1 MGYTLKVAKTI
12 AVELD
17 ANELKL
23 LLVAI
28 RQVKHTF
35 SIAEAQSRAA
45 GEPIDPQ
52 YEPVQDLYN
61 GLERRF
67 TDLMEELSQDGPML
81 IK

>member
-1 MGYTLKVAKTI
+1 MKVAKTV

-17 ANELKL
+17 ENELKL

-45 GEPIDPQ
+45 GEPLDPQ
-52 YEPVQDLYN
+52 YEPVQELYN

-67 TDLMEELSQDGPML
+67 AELMDELSNDGPML